1 MSPSRLRLVMIR
13 REEERLRRLEEGEPE
28 EEEKED
34 DSPKI
39 ADLSL
44 ILQPNVSHLYLNKQV
59 AIRNDYMVR

>member
-1 MSPSRLRLVMIR
+1 MIR
-13 REEERLRRLEEGEPE
+13 REEERLRRALEGDPE

-34 DSPKI
+34 DSPQI

-59 AIRNDYMVR
+59 AIRNDYMLR